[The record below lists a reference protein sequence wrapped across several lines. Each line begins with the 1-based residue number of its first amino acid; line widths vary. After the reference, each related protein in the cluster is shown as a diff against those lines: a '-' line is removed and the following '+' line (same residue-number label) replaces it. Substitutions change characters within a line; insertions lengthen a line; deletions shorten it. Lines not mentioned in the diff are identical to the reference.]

1 MDPLNDAMFPPPSSI
16 HGDRSHLQLKLS
28 RYSAVIIPIG
38 DFLLGMVPFDLGLV
52 SFALIIL
59 TGVVGATGDQQ
70 WTHKK
75 ARRYRLLI
83 YLSHGFLSFNY
94 LLGVIVGR
102 SRLGFAIYCAVFM
115 AIWCALMIVG
125 SNRGSFGSSSSL
137 YYRFVMATT
146 TDSSSIASDDPSGVP
161 FFSLADE
168 DFTSKLLEVAAD
180 QDIQD
185 QMLQQ
190 KWVLWEQLQANQKDK
205 PS

>member
-16 HGDRSHLQLKLS
+16 HGDRSHLQLKLR

-38 DFLLGMVPFDLGLV
+38 VFFWAWALLNVLSGKVPFDLGLV

-94 LLGVIVGR
+94 LLGVIIGR

-115 AIWCALMIVG
+115 AIWCALMIVVG
-125 SNRGSFGSSSSL
+125 RMARECERSL
-137 YYRFVMATT
+137 ET
-146 TDSSSIASDDPSGVP
+146 
-161 FFSLADE
+161 
-168 DFTSKLLEVAAD
+168 
-180 QDIQD
+180 
-185 QMLQQ
+185 
-190 KWVLWEQLQANQKDK
+190 
-205 PS
+205 